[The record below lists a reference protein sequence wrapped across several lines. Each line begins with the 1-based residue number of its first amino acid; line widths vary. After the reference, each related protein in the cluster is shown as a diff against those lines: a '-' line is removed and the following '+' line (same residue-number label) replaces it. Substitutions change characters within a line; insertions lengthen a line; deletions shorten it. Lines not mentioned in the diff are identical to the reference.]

1 MEFLILVAVVAFIGT
16 LAVLMINDQHNKIV
30 ELQAQLSK
38 ADFDLAISKAKN
50 KE

>member
-16 LAVLMINDQHNKIV
+16 LALLTINEQHKEILRLRT
-30 ELQAQLSK
+30 ELTK
-38 ADFDLAISKAKN
+38 ADFDLTINKAKN